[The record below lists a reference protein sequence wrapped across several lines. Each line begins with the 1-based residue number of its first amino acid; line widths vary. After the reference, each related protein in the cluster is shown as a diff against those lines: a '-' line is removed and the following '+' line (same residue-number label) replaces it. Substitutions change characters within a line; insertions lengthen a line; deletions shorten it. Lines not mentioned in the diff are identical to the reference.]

1 MSILTNQTSINPTA
15 SFFALAGSGG
25 GGGGVESITAG
36 SNITLTGT
44 SNNPIINAP
53 TAPIIRYTL
62 DPSQEPVSFPIGETV
77 QVASFSIPD
86 QYNEEDNF
94 TFYCGFQLL
103 DITPGGSFGGYVN
116 VSLNYSSSSGTY
128 STKAP
133 IFLIDGITTVNITLP
148 PFIANTGNNYSTFS
162 INVVNNTSDN
172 FTANYTF
179 FETYFLKLS
188 SGGIEV

>member
-25 GGGGVESITAG
+25 GGVESITAG
-36 SNITLTGT
+36 SNIILTGT
-44 SNNPIINAP
+44 SNAPTINATN

-62 DPSQEPVSFPIGETV
+62 DPSEEPVSFPMGQTV

-103 DITPGGSFGGYVN
+103 EITPGGSFGGNVN
-116 VSLNYSSSSGTY
+116 VSIDYSTSSGTY
-128 STKAP
+128 TTRVP
-133 IFLIDGITTVNITLP
+133 IFLIDGITGVNITLP
-148 PFIANTGNNYSTFS
+148 PFIANTGLGNSLFT

-172 FTANYTF
+172 FTANYDF
-179 FETYFLKLS
+179 FSTYFLKVS
-188 SGGIEV
+188 SGGVEA